1 MQTKTKKNN
10 TNTIGITA
18 LYCRLS
24 RDDGMEGDSNSV
36 ANQKKLLAKYCKEN
50 GFDNIKYYVDDG
62 YTGTN
67 FNRPDFQKLLDDIDM
82 GYISTV
88 IVKDMSRLG
97 RDYLQVGY
105 YTDNYFPDRNIRF
118 IAINDC
124 VDSADGENELAPFRN
139 VMNEMYARDIS
150 RKVRS
155 SHRLR
160 GNAGEP
166 LSQPP
171 YGYMKAPDNK
181 KRWIIDEDAAKVVR
195 QIYAWCL
202 EGKGNETISRLLQ
215 ESETLVPMAYW
226 QSKGLNRGG
235 KKTQSNPYKWC
246 KTSVA
251 KILSLREYTG
261 DLVNFKTYSKSFKN
275 KTRLRNDEENTVVFK
290 DKHEP
295 IIDRDTWERV
305 QKLVAKTKR
314 RAPKKENGEKNMF
327 CGLLYCADCG
337 SPLWFNVNHPN
348 KSIQYFNCS
357 NYRSNRG
364 TCPTTHYIRADS
376 LEQIVLCE
384 LRRLA
389 EYLTHDEEAFAD
401 LLEQKTNKDLMLER
415 KATES
420 TLQAAIARNNE
431 VSRLYERIYEDNVN
445 GKVTDERFM
454 QLSHKYDTEQ
464 SDLKKQILSLRERL
478 SELDGMKT
486 SKDNFIKAVRRFME
500 MQTLTPAMLHEL
512 IDKIEVHHIT
522 GTGKSRVQ
530 QIIIHYRFVGCVEIP
545 DAPQVKHTLDTRQ
558 GVCVTY
564 QAIAV

>member
-1 MQTKTKKNN
+1 
-10 TNTIGITA
+10 
-18 LYCRLS
+18 
-24 RDDGMEGDSNSV
+24 
-36 ANQKKLLAKYCKEN
+36 
-50 GFDNIKYYVDDG
+50 
-62 YTGTN
+62 
-67 FNRPDFQKLLDDIDM
+67 
-82 GYISTV
+82 
-88 IVKDMSRLG
+88 
-97 RDYLQVGY
+97 
-105 YTDNYFPDRNIRF
+105 
-118 IAINDC
+118 
-124 VDSADGENELAPFRN
+124 
-139 VMNEMYARDIS
+139 
-150 RKVRS
+150 
-155 SHRLR
+155 
-160 GNAGEP
+160 
-166 LSQPP
+166 
-171 YGYMKAPDNK
+171 MKAPDNNK
-181 KRWIIDEDAAKVVR
+181 KWIIDEDAAKVVR
-195 QIYAWCL
+195 QIYAWCI

-235 KKTQSNPYKWC
+235 KKTQPNPYKWC
-246 KTSVA
+246 KTTVA

-275 KTRLRNDEENTVVFK
+275 KTRLRNDEENTVIFK

-401 LLEQKTNKDLMLER
+401 LLEQKTNKDLMRER

-420 TLQAAIARNNE
+420 TLQAAIARNSE

-522 GTGKSRVQ
+522 GTDRSRVQ
-530 QIIIHYRFVGCVEIP
+530 QIVIHYRFVGCVEMP

-558 GVCVTY
+558 GVSVTY

>member
-1 MQTKTKKNN
+1 M
-10 TNTIGITA
+10 
-18 LYCRLS
+18 YCRLS

-82 GYISTV
+82 GYISTI

-171 YGYMKAPDNK
+171 YGYMKAPDNPK
-181 KRWIIDEDAAKVVR
+181 KWIIDEDAAKVVR

-235 KKTQSNPYKWC
+235 KKTQPNPYKWC
-246 KTSVA
+246 KTTVA

-314 RAPKKENGEKNMF
+314 RAPKMENGEKNMF

-348 KSIQYFNCS
+348 KAIQYFNCS

-401 LLEQKTNKDLMLER
+401 LLEQKTNKDLMRER
-415 KATES
+415 KTTES
-420 TLQAAIARNNE
+420 ALQVAIARNNE

-445 GKVTDERFM
+445 GKITDERFM

-464 SDLKKQILSLRERL
+464 SDLKKQILALRERL

-530 QIIIHYRFVGCVEIP
+530 QIVIHYRFVGCVEIP
-545 DAPQVKHTLDTRQ
+545 DAPQAKHTLDTRQ
-558 GVCVTY
+558 GVSVTY
-564 QAIAV
+564 EAIAV

>member
-1 MQTKTKKNN
+1 MQTKTKQSNQN
-10 TNTIGITA
+10 QVGITA

-82 GYISTV
+82 GYISTI

-171 YGYMKAPDNK
+171 YGYMKAPDNNK
-181 KRWIIDEDAAKVVR
+181 KWIIDEDAAKVVR
-195 QIYAWCL
+195 QIYAWCI

-235 KKTQSNPYKWC
+235 KKTQPNPYKWC

-251 KILSLREYTG
+251 KILALREYTG

-295 IIDRDTWERV
+295 IIDRDTWEQV

-348 KSIQYFNCS
+348 KAIQYFNCS

-401 LLEQKTNKDLMLER
+401 LLEQKTNKDLMREK

-464 SDLKKQILSLRERL
+464 SDLKKQILALRERL
-478 SELDGMKT
+478 NELDGMKT

-530 QIIIHYRFVGCVEIP
+530 QIVIHYRFVGCVEIP
-545 DAPQVKHTLDTRQ
+545 DAPRVKHTLDTRQ